1 MRRAGSGRL
10 FPGGATLFVV
20 AAGLPLLP
28 GCGVFALQRDHEAV
42 VTKIAESDRA
52 NHDEIMKLHAELDAT
67 RDRLDNALRA
77 NADTGSDVL
86 TEKSRVNELAGRLD
100 ETTHKLEE
108 LQSTLAA
115 GRNELDARF
124 DQLARA
130 QAAQAA
136 QQPVP
141 APAPPPTPI
150 PAGKADHF
158 LALEAAVK
166 AKDYALVRMLGHEYV
181 NRYATDEKADDALYL
196 TGKADLDD
204 ARPASALGEWNRLLK
219 LFPKSNMLEK
229 TLFGMGEAYETM
241 HDCANAKLA
250 FGTVLSH
257 FPHGKLAT
265 DARTHS
271 AAISALPPGS
281 CAPP

>member
-1 MRRAGSGRL
+1 MRLGRAGVCMRAA
-10 FPGGATLFVV
+10 ATLVVV
-20 AAGLPLLP
+20 ALVLP
-28 GCGVFALQRDHEAV
+28 GCGVFALQRDHEAAMAQMAA
-42 VTKIAESDRA
+42 TDRA
-52 NHDEIMKLHAELDAT
+52 THDEIAKLHAELDAA

-77 NADTGSDVL
+77 NADTGTDVL
-86 TEKSRVNELAGRLD
+86 SEKSRVNELAGRLD
-100 ETTHKLEE
+100 ETGHKLDE
-108 LQSTLAA
+108 LQSSVAA

-136 QQPVP
+136 QQAVP
-141 APAPPPTPI
+141 APTPPPVPI
-150 PAGKADHF
+150 PDNKADHF
-158 LALEAAVK
+158 AALEAAFK
-166 AKDYALVRMLGHEYV
+166 AKDYALVRTLGHEYV
-181 NRYATDEKADDALYL
+181 NRYATDDKADDALYW

-229 TLFGMGEAYETM
+229 TLFGMGLAYEAM

-250 FGTVLSH
+250 YGTVLSH

-265 DARTHS
+265 DSRTHT
-271 AAISALPPGS
+271 AAINALPAGS

>member
-1 MRRAGSGRL
+1 MKLGCR
-10 FPGGATLFVV
+10 GARSRF
-20 AAGLPLLP
+20 AAIAPIAASLLVLP

-42 VTKIAESDRA
+42 VAKMAETDKA
-52 NHDEIMKLHAELDAT
+52 THDEIMKLHAELDAT
-67 RDRLDNALRA
+67 RERLDNALRA

-141 APAPPPTPI
+141 TPAPPPAPI
-150 PAGKADHF
+150 PPGKADHF
-158 LALEAAVK
+158 AALEAAVK
-166 AKDYALVRMLGHEYV
+166 ARDYPLVRTLGHEYV

-204 ARPASALGEWNRLLK
+204 GRPASALGEWNRLLK
-219 LFPKSNMLEK
+219 LFPKSNVLEK
-229 TLFGMGEAYETM
+229 TLFGMGVAYETM

-250 FGTVLSH
+250 YGTVLSH
-257 FPHGKLAT
+257 FPHGKLGA
-265 DARTHS
+265 DARTHE
-271 AAISALPPGS
+271 AAINALPPGS